1 MRHPGKATRQHGFTL
16 VELMIGMTLGLVL
29 IGGVVA
35 LFLQSRQSFRVDEN
49 IARMQDQARFAMD
62 QLTRDLRMAGF
73 VAEPLSPAAVTL
85 DGSLA
90 IEDGCGPA
98 LPGGPVGLGGPD
110 WLVRV
115 TDAGTGENNT
125 LTGID
130 NATGPEATAAYGC
143 IDSLEVRAG
152 SDVVAIK
159 RAVGRVVP
167 VADVQANR
175 VYLEATGTVALL
187 YQEPAD
193 TPLAGP
199 TEIREYRPH
208 VYYIRNFGLVADD
221 GIPTLCRKTLGTG
234 SPAPIE
240 TDCIAQGIEDLQ
252 IAYGI
257 DLDDD
262 GAANQYLDDPTL
274 AELQNVVSVRITV
287 LARTVTPD
295 RNYTD
300 TRTYQVGNAADY
312 TPDDTFHRRIY
323 TVTVGVRNLRNF
335 QRMRT

>member
-1 MRHPGKATRQHGFTL
+1 MMQHAGTTRHQRGFTL
-16 VELMIGMTLGLVL
+16 VELMIGMTLGLIL

-35 LFLQSRQSFRVDEN
+35 VFLQSRQSFRVDEN
-49 IARMQDQARFAMD
+49 VARMQDQARFAMGE
-62 QLTRDLRMAGF
+62 LTRDVRMAGF

-98 LPGGPVGLGGPD
+98 GVAD

-115 TDAGTGENNT
+115 TDAGTGENDT
-125 LTGID
+125 LTGVD
-130 NATGPEATAAYGC
+130 NATGAEAAAAYGC
-143 IDSLEVRAG
+143 IDAAEVRAG

-159 RAVGRVVP
+159 RAAGRIVP
-167 VADVQANR
+167 LAEVQADR
-175 VYLEATGTVALL
+175 IYLEATGTVASL
-187 YQEPAD
+187 YKEPAN

-199 TEIREYRPH
+199 TDIREYRPEI
-208 VYYIRNFGLVADD
+208 YYIRNFGVAAGD
-221 GIPTLCRKTLGTG
+221 GIPTLCRKVLGVG
-234 SPAPIE
+234 SPVPIE
-240 TDCIAQGIEDLQ
+240 TECIAQGIEDLQ
-252 IAYGI
+252 VSYGI
-257 DLDDD
+257 DLDND

-274 AELQNVVSVRITV
+274 AELQNVVSARITL

-300 TRTYQVGNAADY
+300 TRTYAVGNADDY
-312 TPDDTFHRRIY
+312 TPNDAFHRRIY
-323 TVTVGVRNLRNF
+323 TVTVGMRNLRNF

>member
-1 MRHPGKATRQHGFTL
+1 MRHTSRPSRHHGGFTL

-29 IGGVVA
+29 IGGVVG
-35 LFLQSRQSFRVDEN
+35 LFLQSSQSFRVDEN
-49 IARMQDQARFAMD
+49 VARMQNQARFAMD
-62 QLTRDLRMAGF
+62 QLTLDLRMAGF

-90 IEDGCGPA
+90 IADGCGPA
-98 LPGGPVGLGGPD
+98 GEAD

-130 NATGPEATAAYGC
+130 NATGAEASFAYGC
-143 IDSLEVRAG
+143 IDPAEVRAG

-159 RAVGRVVP
+159 RAAGRVVP
-167 VADVQANR
+167 LADIQTGR
-175 VYLEATGTVALL
+175 IYLEATGTVALL
-187 YQEPAD
+187 YKEPAA

-199 TEIREYRPH
+199 TDIREYRPQI
-208 VYYIRNFGLVADD
+208 YYIRNFGLVAGD
-221 GIPTLCRKTLGTG
+221 GIPTLCRKVLGTG

-252 IAYGI
+252 VSYGI

-274 AELQNVVSVRITV
+274 AELQNVVSVRIML
-287 LARTVTPD
+287 LARTGTAD
-295 RNYTD
+295 RKYTD

-312 TPDDTFHRRIY
+312 TPNDAFHRRIY